1 MAKTVTKTES
11 KVFNP
16 SSYDSGTFG
25 TNTSYPTSNGL
36 ADTSSTSYARFTVS
50 TTA

>member
-1 MAKTVTKTES
+1 MAKTITKTES

-25 TNTSYPTSNGL
+25 TNGDLYLQTS
-36 ADTSSTSYARFTVS
+36 
-50 TTA
+50 